1 MARKSSILEDK
12 LARLKYLKDLQAKAD
27 KAAQLAEAEKVFERL
42 DFTPNPGPQE
52 YFLNLPDENA
62 DILYGGAAGGGKSHA
77 LLMLALRTAVRYPGI
92 QIYWFRKSFPEL
104 EQSVLRLLGRYGFA
118 SALGAKWNDGKHEL
132 RFGNGSVLTFAHAKN
147 EIEANNLRSAE
158 INLLILDERTTMP
171 PAVVDLLYTRVRSGV
186 PGVPCLGI
194 RSATNPGGP
203 GHGRVRADYVEAT
216 QYGKVELV
224 DKYGRRRIFIQ
235 AYATDTPQLG
245 DDYVRSL
252 EGLPEALRKAFLE
265 GNWSSFEGQMFT
277 ELSRERHMVP
287 PIELPATWR
296 RYAGVD
302 WGWAKPW
309 ATLWGALDE
318 DGRLWLYREKYA
330 TQVKETDQAKQ
341 ILDAEEATGEEV
353 TAHYADDAMWIARG
367 QAKSIAEMY
376 EEAGC
381 VLTKAS
387 KGPGSR
393 IAGWQRIH
401 SYLADAPA
409 CPMHRALGWETC
421 PLMHVF
427 STCTN
432 TFNELENLPYKEG
445 TEDADT
451 DADDHLADCLR
462 YLLVNIGNEPKWHF
476 DKDVK
481 SLPDDILNP
490 EDVFNRAPSDPVPM
504 IGGFPIMEESGPWG
518 F

>member
-1 MARKSSILEDK
+1 MPRQSPILEDK
-12 LARLKYLKDLQAKAD
+12 LKRLKYLKELQAKAD
-27 KAAQLAEAEKVFERL
+27 RAAQIAEAEQVFERL
-42 DFTPNPGPQE
+42 DFVPNPGPQE
-52 YFLNLPDENA
+52 YFLSLPDENA

-77 LLMLALRTAVRYPGI
+77 LLMLALRTCVRYPGI
-92 QIYWFRKSFPEL
+92 QVYWFRKSFPEL

-118 SALGAKWNDGKHEL
+118 ASLGAKWNDGKHEL
-132 RFGNGSVLTFAHAKN
+132 RFTNGSVLTFAHAKN
-147 EIEANNLRSAE
+147 EVEANNLRSAE

-203 GHGRVRADYVEAT
+203 GHGRVRSDYVEAT

-224 DKYGRRRIFIQ
+224 DKYKRRRVFIQ

-245 DDYVRSL
+245 EEYVRSL

-277 ELSRERHMVP
+277 ELSRERHMVNP
-287 PIELPATWR
+287 VELPASWR

-302 WGWAKPW
+302 WGWSKPW

-318 DGRLWLYREKYA
+318 DGRIWFYREKYA
-330 TQVKETDQAKQ
+330 TQVKESDQAQQ
-341 ILDAEEATGEEV
+341 ILDAEADAGEEV

-367 QAKSIAEMY
+367 QAKSIAEIY
-376 EEAGC
+376 EDTGC
-381 VLTKAS
+381 PLTKAS

-409 CPMHRALGWETC
+409 CSMHRELGWETC
-421 PLMHVF
+421 PLMHIF
-427 STCTN
+427 STCVN

-451 DADDHLADCLR
+451 DADDHLADCMR

-476 DKDVK
+476 AAD
-481 SLPDDILNP
+481 P
-490 EDVFNRAPSDPVPM
+490 EKVPVHLLDPEQHFNRAAADPVPM